1 MSKADIMAAVTVAAY
16 YFETGTFLDTRHFLK
31 TVLADIFDFS
41 DDTMELVV
49 EKTMDAIDNWEE
61 LKTDD

>member
-16 YFETGTFLDTRHFLK
+16 YFEKGTFLDTRHYLK

-41 DDTMELVV
+41 DDTMDLVV
-49 EKTMDAIDNWEE
+49 EKTMNAIENWED
-61 LKTDD
+61 LKDED